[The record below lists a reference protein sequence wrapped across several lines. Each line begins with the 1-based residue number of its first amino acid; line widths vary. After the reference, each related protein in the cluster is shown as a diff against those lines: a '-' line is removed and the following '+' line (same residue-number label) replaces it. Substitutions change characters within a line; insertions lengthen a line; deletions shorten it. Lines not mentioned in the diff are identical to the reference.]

1 MTLHCSGVSSVMLKK
16 EDSVQRTA
24 DLLDANL
31 FLQNCFFPL
40 DLREAFDECFP
51 LLAFCVKAFD
61 LKSQLL
67 QLSLTY
73 LQSL

>member
-1 MTLHCSGVSSVMLKK
+1 MQGISNSKQTCNI
-16 EDSVQRTA
+16 T
-24 DLLDANL
+24 NL

-40 DLREAFDECFP
+40 DLGEALDECFP
-51 LLAFCVKAFD
+51 LLAFCLKTVD

-73 LQSL
+73 LQSLW